1 MTSSVVVRRKPF
13 FYDHQIKRYLA
24 QLMACFAGYQVRTGK
39 QRDGQPRMID
49 VPIIHGDHSRIAAW
63 AISGG
68 NENKAFSLPAMAL
81 EMSRLKQEPKLRRAP
96 THQETVGYIEKGD
109 AGAEGR
115 HMTVERYMPV
125 PYDMGVRLSVWASNN
140 EQLHQILEQILVV
153 FNPELDILL
162 SNSPL
167 DWSFKTVL
175 TFDGTVSLGRSSAD
189 VGVGT
194 GEEQSYVASLDF
206 STVVQLSPPTK
217 VYETKKIETVHVP
230 IKTLNEQIDWDTM
243 DVIDT
248 LVITGTG

>member
-1 MTSSVVVRRKPF
+1 MGTVTVRRKPF

-24 QLMACFAGYQVRTGK
+24 QLMSCFAGYQVRTGK
-39 QRDGQPRMID
+39 QRDSQARMID

-63 AISGG
+63 ALSGG

-81 EMSRLKQEPKLRRAP
+81 EMSRLKQDAKLRRAP
-96 THQETVGYIEKGD
+96 THQETVGYIEKTE
-109 AGAEGR
+109 AGTMGR

-125 PYDMGVRLSVWASNN
+125 PYDMGVRLSIWASNN

-153 FNPELDILL
+153 FNPELDIIL

-175 TFDGTVSLGRSSAD
+175 TFDGNISLGRSSAD
-189 VGVGT
+189 VGAGT
-194 GEEQSYVASLDF
+194 GDDQSYVASLDF
-206 STVVQLSPPTK
+206 TTTIHLSPPTK
-217 VYETKKIETVHVP
+217 VYETKVIETVHVP

-248 LVITGTG
+248 LVITGTGS